1 MDHSNKA
8 LKNVRDQLSEID
20 SRIKTSLGTNVEL
33 RNKMYRQQILLEK
46 KFMRQIWEVGMEL
59 MQELEVKDIMKI
71 IINSVTLSHK
81 EIDTVKQWLL
91 DEEESFIS
99 GVFPCIITLENGE
112 ADENLHKP
120 FVTSTDEEKEFSRI
134 LNGLNGK
141 ARMWT
146 ICQLYGLED
155 YETRELGNILYGE
168 VQAIIDTVNAS
179 ALLDVSQFL
188 LYSSHGRI
196 YDITQPLYQKSEI
209 GSDLTGKNVVHV
221 YSMGIPFSIF
231 GKRRLVL
238 NAREYLDGIDQE
250 VLTSMSGFLSHKLS
264 MNVVVGDPVLDEFI
278 PDFLIE
284 LVNSFTDTQD
294 EPELVEHISSR
305 NVPDGRNIVIPPS
318 GNVRESVM
326 NFFYLASIKC
336 PRCGTIHSSDAEATG
351 IRDEEEWDCD
361 MDIYL
366 NFLVSRKDDTLKV
379 LATDDEINR
388 NWLEASDGLR
398 RILLGDFD
406 I

>member
-1 MDHSNKA
+1 MGHRNKN

-20 SRIKTSLGTNVEL
+20 SRMKTSLGTNVEL
-33 RNKMYRQQILLEK
+33 RNNMYRQQILLEK

-71 IINSVTLSHK
+71 ITNGMMLSHK

-91 DEEESFIS
+91 DGEGSFIS
-99 GVFPCIITLENGE
+99 GVFPCIIALKNGE

-120 FVTSTDEEKEFSRI
+120 FVTSIDEEKEFARI
-134 LNGLNGK
+134 LKGLNGK

-146 ICQLYGLED
+146 ICQLYDLED
-155 YETRELGNILYGE
+155 YETRELGSILYGE
-168 VQAIIDTVNAS
+168 VQAIIDTAKAS
-179 ALLDVSQFL
+179 AWPDVSQFL
-188 LYSSHGRI
+188 LYSSHGKI
-196 YDITQPLYQKSEI
+196 YDITPPIYRKNSI
-209 GSDLTGKNVVHV
+209 GSNLTGKNVVHV
-221 YSMGIPFSIF
+221 YSMGIPISIF

-238 NAREYLDGIDQE
+238 NAREYLDSIDQE
-250 VLTSMSGFLSHKLS
+250 TLTSMSRFLSHKLS
-264 MNVVVGDPVLDEFI
+264 MNVVVGDPVLDEFLS
-278 PDFLIE
+278 DFLIK
-284 LVNSFTDTQD
+284 LDNSFTGTQD
-294 EPELVEHISSR
+294 EPEWVEHISSR
-305 NVPDGRNIVIPPS
+305 NVPGGRNIIIPPS

-326 NFFYLASIKC
+326 NFFYLASMKC
-336 PRCGTIHSSDAEATG
+336 SRCGTIHSSDAEATG
-351 IRDEEEWDCD
+351 IRDEEEWDRD

-366 NFLVSRKDDTLKV
+366 DFLVSRKDATLKV